1 MIVVIQHH
9 YMREVHK
16 RRYRVNVLTAG
27 ELLLADDDDLDWLDP
42 DRDRVVGYVPA
53 MTDCAVLH
61 DQVVSARGIE
71 Q

>member
-27 ELLLADDDDLDWLDP
+27 ELLLADSDDLD
-42 DRDRVVGYVPA
+42 
-53 MTDCAVLH
+53 
-61 DQVVSARGIE
+61 
-71 Q
+71 